1 MELEK
6 SKQRLTY
13 DDITMGLIVGNW
25 KMNTTVTSAIMLANA
40 VKVQIEGQFGPE
52 VVVCPPYVSLYSV
65 SETLRGSRISVGAQN
80 MHSETNNGAFTG
92 EISAEMLAQIC
103 QYVIVGH
110 SERRTYFS
118 ETDLFINLKLLA
130 ALSAD
135 ITPILCVGEKRED
148 RDSGRAHDIV
158 SSQLD
163 ANLNGMDLDS
173 KIVVAYEPVWAI
185 GTGQSASPEIAQDMM
200 FHIREIL
207 ADLLGNRSE
216 AIPLLYGGS
225 VNEDNIGVYVSQADI
240 DGALVGG
247 ASLNAGAFCRLIA
260 NASRTER

>member
-1 MELEK
+1 
-6 SKQRLTY
+6 
-13 DDITMGLIVGNW
+13 
-25 KMNTTVTSAIMLANA
+25 MNTTVTSAIMLANA

-80 MHSETNNGAFTG
+80 MHSETNNRAFTG
-92 EISAEMLAQIC
+92 EISAEMLSQIC

-163 ANLNGMDLDS
+163 ENLKGMDLDS

-185 GTGQSASPEIAQDMM
+185 GTGETATTDDVAEAHGILRRRLTEVRSDGFAQ
-200 FHIREIL
+200 
-207 ADLLGNRSE
+207 GV
-216 AIPLLYGGS
+216 AILYGGS
-225 VNEDNIGVYVSQADI
+225 VKPGNAADLLAVADVDGV
-240 DGALVGG
+240 LVGG
-247 ASLNAGAFCRLIA
+247 ASLNPESFARIVESG
-260 NASRTER
+260 